1 MKALHVGTNDRWGG
15 AAIAA
20 YRLHLGLLKVGVKS
34 RIIASRKTAA
44 DPNVEQASPTELSIA
59 DRLRAKLITELRA
72 WRTKKYRATRSST
85 LEIFSDDRVPGRD
98 WLSEHLPTADVYN
111 LHWVAGFLDHE
122 RFFKRLPAATP
133 LVWTLHDMNPFTG
146 GCHYT
151 LGCDRFVGN
160 CGRCHQLG
168 SSREFDISA
177 KILHRKH
184 RALAS
189 LCPETTRIV
198 ATSKWMYGEARSSSL
213 FSRFDIERIPNS
225 LDTDIFVPRRRKTA
239 RELFDLPTDAKVILF
254 VAESIGNHRKGFDLL
269 QAALLSMKAS
279 DSIVLAAIGHS
290 HGIDAQGTRLVNLGR
305 IENERMM
312 SFAMS
317 AADIFVMPTRAEAFG
332 QVVFE
337 AMACGTPVVGFDV
350 GGIPDMVR
358 PGETGL
364 LALPED
370 VSSLKRAIETLL
382 DDDEL
387 RATMSREC
395 RRIALEEYSLEI
407 QGNRYKA
414 LYEDLVEKSCRL
426 RQRSSSFAVAAI

>member
-1 MKALHVGTNDRWGG
+1 
-15 AAIAA
+15 
-20 YRLHLGLLKVGVKS
+20 
-34 RIIASRKTAA
+34 
-44 DPNVEQASPTELSIA
+44 
-59 DRLRAKLITELRA
+59 
-72 WRTKKYRATRSST
+72 
-85 LEIFSDDRVPGRD
+85 
-98 WLSEHLPTADVYN
+98 
-111 LHWVAGFLDHE
+111 
-122 RFFKRLPAATP
+122 
-133 LVWTLHDMNPFTG
+133 
-146 GCHYT
+146 
-151 LGCDRFVGN
+151 
-160 CGRCHQLG
+160 
-168 SSREFDISA
+168 
-177 KILHRKH
+177 
-184 RALAS
+184 
-189 LCPETTRIV
+189 
-198 ATSKWMYGEARSSSL
+198 MYGEARSSSL